1 LVNVNSEDAA
11 MDEPKDIAPKNLA
24 PKNLAPKNIA
34 PENPDAAKPE
44 SAKLEAAKLDLP
56 TVESP
61 SISPAGPLTEP
72 VAEQV
77 TQLAAEPATAATP
90 VAEPA
95 AVIEPAVA
103 GARAAWPSTNLFS
116 LRPRQKRQAMMAAT
130 VAIAGALGA
139 IVGAAAS
146 GTFAPKPAPLV
157 NVATLED
164 RKVLEQQIARLNSQV
179 TTLKTNLE
187 AANKTS
193 TAQMVKINERADRI
207 ERNVTA
213 ELVTGSISAPQT
225 VPVPAATPLPTPR
238 PAPRIAAPEVLQPA
252 RQQIVQDWAI
262 REARD
267 GYVYVQGHGDI
278 YQVVPGAPLPG
289 LGAVESI
296 KRQDGRWVVT
306 TPKGIIVSMR
316 DRRYFE

>member
-1 LVNVNSEDAA
+1 
-11 MDEPKDIAPKNLA
+11 MDEPKDIAPKNVE
-24 PKNLAPKNIA
+24 PSG
-34 PENPDAAKPE
+34 PEASKSDSLKPE

-72 VAEQV
+72 VAEPV
-77 TQLAAEPATAATP
+77 LAATP
-90 VAEPA
+90 AAPVVEPVVASTLA
-95 AVIEPAVA
+95 ARPKA
-103 GARAAWPSTNLFS
+103 NLFN

-146 GTFAPKPAPLV
+146 GTFASKPVPQV
-157 NVATLED
+157 NVATLEGH
-164 RKVLEQQIARLNSQV
+164 KALEQQIARLNSQV

-193 TAQMVKINERADRI
+193 TVQIAKINERTDRI
-207 ERNVTA
+207 ERNVAA

-225 VPVPAATPLPTPR
+225 VTVPAATPLPTPR
-238 PAPRIAAPEVLQPA
+238 PAPRIAAPEVQQPA
-252 RQQIVQDWAI
+252 RLQIVQDWAI

-267 GYVYVQGHGDI
+267 GYVYVQGHGDV

-289 LGAVESI
+289 LGPVESI